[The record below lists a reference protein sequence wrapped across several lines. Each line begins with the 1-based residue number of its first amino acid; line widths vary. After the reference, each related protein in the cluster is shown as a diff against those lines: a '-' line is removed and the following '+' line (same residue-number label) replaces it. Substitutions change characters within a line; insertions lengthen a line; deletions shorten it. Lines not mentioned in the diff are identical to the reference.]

1 MVPSRILSL
10 SPAATDI
17 LARLGLGGSLIG
29 ITHECPV
36 AEAVEGATVA
46 TVKRRTAV
54 LAGLGGTPTLEEYL
68 SPYVLAPNALRQ
80 LQPDLIFTDGGTE
93 WMAGGELERL
103 ATEAVGSPVRVVT
116 LAAGSL
122 ADVAQLIRVVCSTVG
137 RDAAADKF
145 IKAYESGYKKV
156 AERIHWKIADAKAP
170 AEVLVLA
177 DTLPLTA
184 GPGWLNE
191 LLGKGRA
198 VAFAGVRPGEYLT
211 WQRLVEQ
218 NPDTILL
225 ALHGKTPAEAG
236 QVLSDLIQ
244 HPELRTLR
252 AFKSKRVFL
261 MDARNLFLPG
271 PGLAET
277 LEVIVDALHPEA
289 YNNKHIG
296 RGWSEFF

>member
-17 LARLGLGGSLIG
+17 LARLGLGGLLIG

-36 AEAVEGATVA
+36 AEAVQGATIA

-54 LAGLGGTPTLEEYL
+54 LAGLGGAPTLEEYL
-68 SPYVLAPNALRQ
+68 SPYVLAPNVLRQ
-80 LQPDLIFTDGGTE
+80 MQPDLIFTEGGTE
-93 WMAGGELERL
+93 WLVGGELERL
-103 ATEAVGSPVRVVT
+103 ASEEVGSPVQVVT
-116 LAAGSL
+116 LSAGSL

-137 RDAAADKF
+137 REAAAEKF
-145 IKAYESGYKKV
+145 IKTYEAGFKKV
-156 AERIHWKIADAKAP
+156 AERMHWKIADAKP
-170 AEVLVLA
+170 PVEVLVLA
-177 DTLPLTA
+177 DILPMTA

-191 LLGKGRA
+191 LLGKARA
-198 VAFAGVRPGEYLT
+198 VAHPDVRPGEYLT
-211 WQRLVEQ
+211 WQRLVEV

-225 ALHGKTPAEAG
+225 TLHGKTPAETG
-236 QVLSDLIQ
+236 QVLADLIQ
-244 HPELRTLR
+244 QPELRTLR
-252 AFKSKRVFL
+252 AFKSKRIYLV
-261 MDARNLFLPG
+261 DARNLFLPG

-277 LEVIVDALHPEA
+277 LEVLVDALHPEA